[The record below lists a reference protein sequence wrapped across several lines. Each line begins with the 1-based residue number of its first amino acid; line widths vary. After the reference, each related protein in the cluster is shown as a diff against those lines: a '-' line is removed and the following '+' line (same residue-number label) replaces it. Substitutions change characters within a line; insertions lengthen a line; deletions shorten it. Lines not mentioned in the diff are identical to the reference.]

1 MPINK
6 EKLAKRQQA
15 KAKRILDAVIDRGV
29 TDLQLP
35 NIEGSTDWR
44 FITKGVVKQW
54 VGKNKEGKKINHKGQ
69 VLGRPKKT
77 LPVKLTKSQT
87 RELFSQIF
95 DLNAPEMFRIA
106 FELAKTD
113 KDMLKYLIDHRLGK
127 PATTIAGDESAPLTL
142 IVRRGT
148 DVV

>member
-6 EKLAKRQQA
+6 EKLAKRQEA
-15 KAKRILDAVIDRGV
+15 KAKRILDAVLDKGVIDLRE
-29 TDLQLP
+29 P

-54 VGKNKEGKKINHKGQ
+54 VGLNSAGQKINHKGQ
-69 VLGRPKKT
+69 ILGRPKKA
-77 LPVKLTKSQT
+77 LPVRLTKTQT

-95 DLNAPEMFRIA
+95 DLNAPEIFRIA

-127 PATTIAGDESAPLTL
+127 AATTIAGDETAPLTL
-142 IVRRGT
+142 IVKRGS
-148 DVV
+148 DI